1 MTYRESRPRNG
12 GRGRVECTRAWR
24 RERKQER
31 KRKGHQLCRAG
42 ARVRR
47 ELERAPTSSLWA
59 SALRSRIL
67 CRTVVGVTSRK
78 GSLTGSRGTG
88 GPGLHIFLAEA
99 SQWGAPHTIF
109 HIPPSSRP
117 RPPRDLCWPEGAL
130 VRDAAVAG
138 GFPLTWRGSIGGT
151 ARPWAVGGGNTAGT
165 WLRDRGRRSG
175 DGRTPRGLGGRPGR
189 DRDRGVE
196 GLRGAPS
203 RRGES
208 GAGCEGGRGKA
219 MEAPPV
225 KPRAA

>member
-1 MTYRESRPRNG
+1 M
-12 GRGRVECTRAWR
+12 R
-24 RERKQER
+24 RIPT
-31 KRKGHQLCRAG
+31 L
-42 ARVRR
+42 V
-47 ELERAPTSSLWA
+47 ELELECVPTSSLWA

-78 GSLTGSRGTG
+78 GSFTGSRGTG
-88 GPGLHIFLAEA
+88 GPGLHIFLVEA

-117 RPPRDLCWPEGAL
+117 RPPWDLCWPEGAL
-130 VRDAAVAG
+130 VRDAAVAE

-151 ARPWAVGGGNTAGT
+151 TCPWAVGGGSTAGT
-165 WLRDRGRRSG
+165 LLRDRGRRSG
-175 DGRTPRGLGGRPGR
+175 DGRMPRGLGGKPGR
-189 DRDRGVE
+189 ERDRGVV

-219 MEAPPV
+219 MEVPPDD
-225 KPRAA
+225 PRAA